1 MKIFCLEDNALVVM
15 HLEDIIESSGHEFA
29 GSAAS
34 FSEAKALWQTLDF
47 DLGLID
53 IDLTDGKTGID
64 AARWLKER
72 RVPACFVTGQFDLAN
87 QHRDLVC
94 SILDKPLDEPAIE
107 RAFAEIAR
115 EFRPA
120 AS

>member
-15 HLEDIIESSGHEFA
+15 HLEDIIEASGHEFA

-34 FSEAKALWQTLDF
+34 FGEARSLWQELDF

-53 IDLTDGKTGID
+53 IDLTDGQTGID

-72 RVPACFVTGQFDLAN
+72 RIPACFVTGQSDLAN
-87 QHRDLVC
+87 RHRDLVH
-94 SILDKPLDEPAIE
+94 SVLAKPLDERMIQ
-107 RAFAEIAR
+107 RTFAEIAR
-115 EFRPA
+115 R
-120 AS
+120 S